1 MSEVLTKEQ
10 QEIAKFAIIA
20 GITKVSQTLS
30 MPEPDVTKWV
40 RLLRLEDLPLIQRI
54 RESILELSQKK
65 SSEVAAKVFGLNEE
79 WVSGMLTDY
88 LASAP
93 EAPDFPCKTSDK
105 STQTYHCNEA
115 DWRHSET
122 QTEIDPNEAPAEPE
136 TKLRDVE
143 EKKQTRQYSTADKIS
158 AVRAFMK
165 HSSQTAAARELNIP
179 YMSLTRWREKIR
191 NELFQEPHVVSL
203 YSAEKKGRDKFFS
216 DIDEAL
222 HTWYVRSKDRYSSA
236 DQALLYKARNVAK
249 IEDSEPK
256 VAESWIE
263 AFKKHYSVN

>member
-1 MSEVLTKEQ
+1 M
-10 QEIAKFAIIA
+10 
-20 GITKVSQTLS
+20 
-30 MPEPDVTKWV
+30 
-40 RLLRLEDLPLIQRI
+40 LR
-54 RESILELSQKK
+54 
-65 SSEVAAKVFGLNEE
+65 
-79 WVSGMLTDY
+79 DY

-93 EAPDFPCKTSDK
+93 EVSDFPCKTLDK

-122 QTEIDPNEAPAEPE
+122 QTEPDPNEETVDPE
-136 TKLRDVE
+136 ATLKDVE

-158 AVRAFMK
+158 AVRDFMK
-165 HSSQTAAARELNIP
+165 HSSQSAAARELNIP

-191 NELFQEPHVVSL
+191 HELFQEPHVVSL
-203 YSAEKKGRDKFFS
+203 YSAERRGRDKFFS

-222 HTWYVRSKDRYSSA
+222 HTWYTKNKDRYSTA

-256 VAESWIE
+256 VSESWIE